1 MSVEIDSPELGFH
14 RPFTT
19 EVSQTLRIRNPNH
32 TPVAFKVK
40 TTAPKQYCV
49 RPNSGRLEPGRS
61 IDVTVLLQAMKVEP
75 PLDAKCR
82 DKFLVQ
88 SVEITPDK
96 EFLDQS
102 ASHVDRADK
111 SQIQE
116 KKIRVVFLPPEA
128 SNSSSTPM
136 RNGISGASSVHSTPD
151 AAPPAY
157 RSPSPEEQHYTP
169 GNRVVSGGP
178 SPAPAVQINDEPA
191 GNRNLADARS
201 SAFNPATS
209 TSSSVRDTAASTV
222 AAVSNAV
229 PTSVEEL
236 KAELA
241 QARKTIASY
250 AEQGGLR
257 MRKVVNGET
266 SNETVNELATK
277 MQGTEGV
284 PVQIV
289 AALCLLSFL
298 LAYLFF

>member
-116 KKIRVVFLPPEA
+116 KKIRVVFLPPES
-128 SNSSSTPM
+128 SNSSTTPL
-136 RNGISGASSVHSTPD
+136 RNGINGASSVHSTPD
-151 AAPPAY
+151 TAPPAY

-191 GNRNLADARS
+191 GNRSLADARS

-209 TSSSVRDTAASTV
+209 STV

-266 SNETVNELATK
+266 SNETVNELAIK